1 MILAIGQAP
10 DLAWLEP
17 GDGVELSPRG
27 LIGIDRETLATS
39 AHGIY
44 AGGDV
49 AFGPRNLIDAIGDGR
64 RAAASI
70 HRQIAG
76 IEAPRPTLTGRKLLP
91 IIEVKRPQVDYTAIA
106 RVDVPAEPSDRRVGS
121 PEIELGYT
129 QDEARTEASRCL
141 QCFLNIML
149 EPSLCILCGGCVDIC
164 PEKCIRI
171 VPVDDIEGVATT
183 RTPASALVIQ
193 EDRCI
198 RCALCVDRCPTDA
211 LSIESWSEA
220 STAPIA
226 LEPITG

>member
-1 MILAIGQAP
+1 MLPI
-10 DLAWLEP
+10 
-17 GDGVELSPRG
+17 VSVTR
-27 LIGIDRETLATS
+27 
-39 AHGIY
+39 
-44 AGGDV
+44 
-49 AFGPRNLIDAIGDGR
+49 GPRQEEYTERSRLPVPSEPTGR
-64 RAAASI
+64 RI
-70 HRQIAG
+70 G
-76 IEAPRPTLTGRKLLP
+76 TP
-91 IIEVKRPQVDYTAIA
+91 EV
-106 RVDVPAEPSDRRVGS
+106 
-121 PEIELGYT
+121 ELGYT
-129 QDEARTEASRCL
+129 EAEARLEAGRCL

-171 VPVDDIEGVATT
+171 VPVDDLEGVAPT